1 MAFVNNPE
9 KKKILD
15 EDIWGNGAFPNKL
28 SKDEDIIIVVR
39 RDISL
44 IILKSLAL
52 FSVFVILFIFGS
64 ILNSTVADPLF
75 LSGYNTLLYTVNLFL
90 ILMFTI
96 FFHNYYLS
104 MQIVTTE
111 RIIDVDQTGLFVREI
126 DELHLGNIQNI
137 SYKQTSVLA
146 FIFGFGDIIVETAS
160 GGDAIAR
167 TDNMNGF
174 VFDKVPHPKEIVAV
188 INDLYVKYRE
198 EEQEDIAK
206 INAKYIHEGYKDK
219 RYGGKTPSYNQH
231 QNRPPN

>member
-1 MAFVNNPE
+1 MVFVSNPE
-9 KKKILD
+9 KKKMLD

-28 SKDEDIIIVVR
+28 GKDEDIIIVVR
-39 RDISL
+39 KDISL

-52 FSVFVILFIFGS
+52 FSVFVMLFIFGN

-75 LSGYNTLLYTVNLFL
+75 ISGFNTLLYSVNLFL

-104 MQIVTTE
+104 IQIVTTE

-137 SYKQTSVLA
+137 SYKQTSILA

-160 GGDAIAR
+160 GADTVAR

-174 VFDKVPHPKEIVAV
+174 VFDKVPKPKEIVAV

-198 EEQEDIAK
+198 DVQEDIAK
-206 INAKYIHEGYKDK
+206 INAKYIHEGYKNN
-219 RYGGKTPSYNQH
+219 RNSRQPVNYNRH
-231 QNRPPN
+231 QEQRPK